1 VKVLYAAD
9 STLGL
14 SPERA
19 RALGIEVV
27 PVTVT
32 IGEQTLKDYVEADP
46 RVILDALARG
56 ERVTTS
62 GPSPETLAHRFES
75 WLGSHDRVVL
85 ATVSSELSVTYS
97 TARLAARPFG
107 KRVAVL
113 DSRSLNAGLRFTLER
128 ARYELARGT
137 PFETLAQAVAPFT
150 ARIGGWIL
158 PGSLTAL
165 YRSGRIGGL
174 TRMIG
179 GILSLLPLIELKE
192 GRLAA
197 AGRVR
202 GWRSGVRRIVRLARA
217 MQPSRVVLAHAEHPK
232 AVEALKAQLASAGVR
247 VDPIVHDAG
256 AAVTVHGGAGSIGVL
271 VLP

>member
-1 VKVLYAAD
+1 MRVVYAAD

-19 RALGIEVV
+19 RALGIEIV

-32 IGEQTLKDYVEADP
+32 IGERNLEDYVEAHP
-46 RVILDALARG
+46 RAILEALARG

-62 GPSPETLAHRFES
+62 GPSPENLARRFES
-75 WLGSHDRVVL
+75 WLSSHERVVL
-85 ATVSSELSVTYS
+85 ATVSSALSGTYNA
-97 TARLAARPFG
+97 ARLAARAFG
-107 KRVAVL
+107 GRVAVL

-137 PFETLAQAVAPFT
+137 PFEALEQAVAPFT
-150 ARIGGWIL
+150 AGIGGWIL
-158 PGSLTAL
+158 PGSLVAL
-165 YRSGRIGGL
+165 HRSGRIGGL
-174 TRMIG
+174 TRMVG
-179 GILSLLPLIELKE
+179 GLLSLLPLIELKG
-192 GRLAA
+192 GRLVA

-202 GWRSGVRRIVRLARA
+202 GWRSGLRRIVRLVRA
-217 MQPSRVVLAHAEHPK
+217 VRPSRAVLAHADNPE
-232 AVEALKAQLASAGVR
+232 AVIELRTQLTSIGVR
-247 VDPIVHDAG
+247 VDPVVHDAG